1 MQTMEIYVQI
11 ICVFIQV
18 YKKEKWPFIIVFQD
32 ITYSYVIQSLY
43 MKMKETK
50 LTRDQEEK
58 HLWKQNVIYWL
69 AYLIIL
75 ISIFWLVTMDEA
87 WDLKLTTSLYGG
99 YNHYILITGE
109 ELDA

>member
-1 MQTMEIYVQI
+1 MKEAFLTISQSVLCKLWKYMYKLY
-11 ICVFIQV
+11 VFIQV

-58 HLWKQNVIYWL
+58 HL
-69 AYLIIL
+69 
-75 ISIFWLVTMDEA
+75 
-87 WDLKLTTSLYGG
+87 
-99 YNHYILITGE
+99 
-109 ELDA
+109 